1 MNLKNKTLALVV
13 ASALVMPS
21 ALAVEGSDG
30 MHYTSA
36 SEGFYAS
43 IRVRFNSGNTDGANV
58 ALEDSS
64 SRLGVQGTSEMSHG
78 LEGFYRYETA
88 FGVNNGEQGFGN
100 TRLAYVGMRGGFGS
114 LRIGSDWADEYN
126 FVYGNTDIANLSGNF
141 AYNDDYAGRSSR
153 SIFYK
158 SPDFNGLQVAARFE
172 LDGGNDKQER
182 VIVEGTPT
190 VGGNC
195 PSVSDLSDVT
205 SINVIGVTEDMK
217 GVAGIALPAGCNYA
231 TESVDSNDADLDAWA
246 LSAKYAFS
254 GFTVAG
260 TYLNRPDYEKAVLG
274 LGDLKDKTAWAL
286 GATYGQ
292 DNWNVATWYGENNK
306 SDLSGTV
313 TDGNTTVT
321 AEYDDQTVFSMAGKV
336 NVGPTGVYVVHET
349 RDVGVDDA
357 YTILGVEYHF
367 NSKAKTWIE
376 YVGQDLDTNDAAE
389 DYVAIGLRHDF

>member
-43 IRVRFNSGNTDGANV
+43 IRVRFNSGSTDGANA

-88 FGVNNGEQGFGN
+88 FDINNGSQGFGK
-100 TRLAYVGMRGGFGS
+100 TRLAYVGLRGGFGS
-114 LRIGSDWADEYN
+114 FRVGSDWADEYN
-126 FVYGNTDIANLSGNF
+126 FVYGSTDIANHSGNF

-153 SIFYK
+153 SIFYQ

-172 LDGGNDKQER
+172 MDGGSDDANADAADAVRAETL
-182 VIVEGTPT
+182 VIEKTPAQA
-190 VGGNC
+190 
-195 PSVSDLSDVT
+195 
-205 SINVIGVTEDMK
+205 EDS
-217 GVAGIALPAGCNYA
+217 
-231 TESVDSNDADLDAWA
+231 ELDAWA
-246 LSAKYAFS
+246 LSAKYTFS

-260 TYLNRPDYEKAVLG
+260 TYLTRPDYLTAVNMAG
-274 LGDLKDKTAWAL
+274 IQTGVEDKTAWAL
-286 GATYGQ
+286 GGSYGQ
-292 DNWNVATWYGENNK
+292 DNWSVATWYGENNA
-306 SDLSGTV
+306 SDYGYHHEPAV
-313 TDGNTTVT
+313 VAVADNPDT
-321 AEYDDQTVFSMAGKV
+321 ARNDPVEAKPAVVQEKQDETVFSIAGKV

-349 RDVGVDDA
+349 KESLLGLDDA
-357 YTILGVEYHF
+357 YTIFGVEYHF

-376 YVGQDLDTNDAAE
+376 YVGQDVESSDGAE
-389 DYVAIGLRHDF
+389 DYVSIGLRHDF